1 MNDLRKKRK
10 KSGRKKTAIAVCILA
25 VICVLAVG
33 AVALMKNYRP
43 FEQKPETTADP
54 NVTTSKPL
62 ENSPEIKEKSV
73 NVLVCGLDESESLT
87 DVIMLVSFDIENKK
101 AQVLQIPRDSFVGDE
116 YISYKINSVYGHPD
130 AGQTKIGALI
140 EILNE
145 QYKLPID
152 HYVTVTIPGFRDI
165 VDSMGGIK
173 INIPQQINY
182 LPGKVLYPGE
192 QVIDGEKAEWFVR
205 YRAGYANA
213 DIGRIGAQEI
223 FLQALMD
230 AVKDKGRMEMVSILT
245 QNMGNITTD
254 MSLSEIIDYAGVGF
268 ELNSDDIEFYI
279 VPGEGIMYNG
289 YAVYAVDIEGTADI
303 LNEHFRDYTDK
314 ISASELD
321 IPEVPQYNSYE
332 DYHTGDGNDS
342 NGYGDNGQ
350 GESGQG
356 SWDNQTSEEN
366 GYSESGPEESENYDS
381 SNGVPWWKA

>member
-1 MNDLRKKRK
+1 
-10 KSGRKKTAIAVCILA
+10 
-25 VICVLAVG
+25 
-33 AVALMKNYRP
+33 
-43 FEQKPETTADP
+43 
-54 NVTTSKPL
+54 
-62 ENSPEIKEKSV
+62 
-73 NVLVCGLDESESLT
+73 
-87 DVIMLVSFDIENKK
+87 
-101 AQVLQIPRDSFVGDE
+101 
-116 YISYKINSVYGHPD
+116 
-130 AGQTKIGALI
+130 
-140 EILNE
+140 
-145 QYKLPID
+145 
-152 HYVTVTIPGFRDI
+152 
-165 VDSMGGIK
+165 
-173 INIPQQINY
+173 
-182 LPGKVLYPGE
+182 
-192 QVIDGEKAEWFVR
+192 
-205 YRAGYANA
+205 
-213 DIGRIGAQEI
+213 
-223 FLQALMD
+223 
-230 AVKDKGRMEMVSILT
+230 MEMVSILT

-268 ELNSDDIEFYI
+268 ELNSDDIEFYV
-279 VPGEGIMYNG
+279 VPGEGVMYNG